1 MFFPVKM
8 IISYP
13 LYHAIERAVFNSRPF
28 EKTWNAVRPKLEN
41 GVEIIAAE
49 IHPRGPSLIR
59 RYVYQEP
66 ALRRIIKECMT
77 EMFHSDIMALL
88 SQVRVIR
95 KDIAKQ
101 QHNIVE
107 WEKDLIAAPK
117 KSWNPLDFSQ
127 SKLKG
132 KINSAQS
139 RIEKETKRIDTLI
152 NKSLFALHDRGVT
165 ISREQIDALLNTA
178 DGEDIASI
186 MAVADTVKQIFSSL
200 ELQLSNTEPSSEL
213 SKTYAG
219 FYMMCNRIYLE
230 AIEQALV
237 KIEKHYLKRI
247 QKIRVGVISQIRMA
261 DSHLG
266 KVSTTEAHKAT
277 LKNNIAINEKT
288 LEAADFYTQYLN
300 ARAKDLLELRVKA
313 RQNYEVSLN
322 TFLTMKM
329 GSDLVNVIRKSLADL
344 NAVFAFEPPRLSE
357 LYASGFTDQFQK
369 LTNQIRNQK

>member
-1 MFFPVKM
+1 M

-13 LYHAIERAVFNSRPF
+13 LYHAIERAVYNSRPF

-88 SQVRVIR
+88 SQVRIIR

-107 WEKDLIAAPK
+107 WEKDLISAPK

-139 RIEKETKRIDTLI
+139 RIEKETKRIDSLI
-152 NKSLFALHDRGVT
+152 NKSLFSLHDRGVS

-178 DGEDIASI
+178 EGEDIASI

-200 ELQLSNTEPSSEL
+200 EQQLSNTEPSSEL

-230 AIEQALV
+230 AIEQALL
-237 KIEKHYLKRI
+237 KIEKQYLKRI

-261 DSHLG
+261 NDHLG
-266 KVSTTEAHKAT
+266 KVSTSDAHKAT

-288 LEAADFYTQYLN
+288 LDAADFYTQYLN
-300 ARAKDLLELRVKA
+300 ARAKDLLELRTKA

-329 GSDLVNVIRKSLADL
+329 GSDLVDVIRKSLADL

-357 LYASGFTDQFQK
+357 LYSSGFTDQFQK
-369 LTNQIRNQK
+369 LTNQIKNSK